1 MKRVFL
7 LSVMA
12 FVVAVVYAQPSGEK
26 VERER
31 ALIFITSDNAP
42 AEVKV
47 TVDLFK
53 ESE

>member
-12 FVVAVVYAQPSGEK
+12 FVVTVVFAKPSGEK

-31 ALIFITSDNAP
+31 ALIFITGDNAP

-47 TVDLFK
+47 TVDLF
-53 ESE
+53 